1 MKKIILLAVFLLGI
15 SASAQERK
23 EPTVSISFENE
34 SLATAL
40 AQLKAK
46 AGIQIFY
53 PDSWIPEKQVSGN
66 YQNTAI
72 STVLEDLLDES
83 LLNFYQLEN
92 GDVVLTRNSMIY
104 SKLPEGFF
112 GKLAETDQNIPAE
125 NEEETV
131 YSAPVLYENTTSS
144 NQEVQTVRIGKEN
157 RRNNQSRFRLSG
169 HAYDKKT
176 GEPITNLAILVNDSR
191 TGVSTDIDGYY
202 EIFLRPGINLIQTKS
217 LTNENVTRRI
227 IIYNDGSYDF
237 QLAESLEQLGEVQ
250 ISSNADKNVDNANTG
265 EEEIDI
271 ENIKNIP
278 LVLGE
283 RDIMKVATTLPGIS
297 TTGEGSAGFNV
308 RGGKA
313 DQNLILLDDAVMYN
327 PAHFFGI
334 FSAINPFTTGEAT
347 IYKGNIPAKY
357 GGRLSSVFDIQTK
370 DAATDEFQG
379 EASIGP
385 VTSNLAL
392 QLPVVKEKSGLM
404 IGGRSTYSDWILKN
418 LDEPQ
423 LKNSTAFFYDGIA
436 KYNHQINENNKLSLT
451 GYMSKDRFSITSD
464 SVYSYENRIATLHY
478 EHRFN
483 DRNRGELILTNS
495 NYRFNIDYENNFRDN
510 FNSGYQINETEV
522 KLDMK
527 HILSSKHQFDYGVS
541 GKLYQIDPG
550 FIEPIGEDS
559 ELLPVS
565 LSREKGLESGI
576 WVADDFKVN
585 DQLLLSAG
593 VRYSLFTAL
602 GPDTVRF
609 YEEGNAKA
617 DNTVVSQEEYSNN
630 EPIQTYSGPE
640 FRLSGR
646 YYLLPDLS
654 LKASYNNTYQYIHTL
669 SNNVTVSPTDTYR
682 LSGYHIQPQR
692 AQQYSLGLFKNF
704 DNDEIETSIEGYYKT
719 SENMLDFKTG
729 ANLFLNEFVETE
741 VIQGQGKSY
750 GVEFLLKKKAGDLNG
765 WIGYT
770 YSRSFLKLDGEFRE
784 ERVNSG
790 EYFPSNYDKP
800 HDLSIVANYKLTQRF
815 SFSANFIYQTGR
827 PITYPVGQYSYD
839 GSEYVLYS
847 NRNQFRIPDYYRLDL
862 SFNLEGNH
870 KLQKL
875 GHSFWNFSVYN
886 VLGRNNPY
894 SVYFVTKDGEIE
906 GRQSSI
912 FAVPVP
918 TISYNFKF

>member
-1 MKKIILLAVFLLGI
+1 MMKKIILLAVFLLGI

-125 NEEETV
+125 NEEETL

-202 EIFLRPGINLIQTKS
+202 EISLRPGINLIQTKS

-227 IIYNDGSYDF
+227 IIYNDGSYDL

-392 QLPVVKEKSGLM
+392 QLPIIKEKSGLM

-483 DRNRGELILTNS
+483 DRNRGNS
-495 NYRFNIDYENNFRDN
+495 F
-510 FNSGYQINETEV
+510 
-522 KLDMK
+522 
-527 HILSSKHQFDYGVS
+527 
-541 GKLYQIDPG
+541 
-550 FIEPIGEDS
+550 
-559 ELLPVS
+559 
-565 LSREKGLESGI
+565 
-576 WVADDFKVN
+576 
-585 DQLLLSAG
+585 
-593 VRYSLFTAL
+593 
-602 GPDTVRF
+602 
-609 YEEGNAKA
+609 
-617 DNTVVSQEEYSNN
+617 
-630 EPIQTYSGPE
+630 
-640 FRLSGR
+640 
-646 YYLLPDLS
+646 
-654 LKASYNNTYQYIHTL
+654 
-669 SNNVTVSPTDTYR
+669 
-682 LSGYHIQPQR
+682 
-692 AQQYSLGLFKNF
+692 
-704 DNDEIETSIEGYYKT
+704 
-719 SENMLDFKTG
+719 
-729 ANLFLNEFVETE
+729 
-741 VIQGQGKSY
+741 
-750 GVEFLLKKKAGDLNG
+750 
-765 WIGYT
+765 
-770 YSRSFLKLDGEFRE
+770 
-784 ERVNSG
+784 
-790 EYFPSNYDKP
+790 
-800 HDLSIVANYKLTQRF
+800 
-815 SFSANFIYQTGR
+815 
-827 PITYPVGQYSYD
+827 
-839 GSEYVLYS
+839 
-847 NRNQFRIPDYYRLDL
+847 
-862 SFNLEGNH
+862 
-870 KLQKL
+870 
-875 GHSFWNFSVYN
+875 
-886 VLGRNNPY
+886 
-894 SVYFVTKDGEIE
+894 
-906 GRQSSI
+906 
-912 FAVPVP
+912 
-918 TISYNFKF
+918 

>member
-1 MKKIILLAVFLLGI
+1 M
-15 SASAQERK
+15 
-23 EPTVSISFENE
+23 
-34 SLATAL
+34 
-40 AQLKAK
+40 
-46 AGIQIFY
+46 
-53 PDSWIPEKQVSGN
+53 
-66 YQNTAI
+66 
-72 STVLEDLLDES
+72 
-83 LLNFYQLEN
+83 
-92 GDVVLTRNSMIY
+92 
-104 SKLPEGFF
+104 
-112 GKLAETDQNIPAE
+112 
-125 NEEETV
+125 
-131 YSAPVLYENTTSS
+131 
-144 NQEVQTVRIGKEN
+144 
-157 RRNNQSRFRLSG
+157 
-169 HAYDKKT
+169 
-176 GEPITNLAILVNDSR
+176 
-191 TGVSTDIDGYY
+191 
-202 EIFLRPGINLIQTKS
+202 
-217 LTNENVTRRI
+217 
-227 IIYNDGSYDF
+227 
-237 QLAESLEQLGEVQ
+237 
-250 ISSNADKNVDNANTG
+250 
-265 EEEIDI
+265 
-271 ENIKNIP
+271 
-278 LVLGE
+278 
-283 RDIMKVATTLPGIS
+283 
-297 TTGEGSAGFNV
+297 
-308 RGGKA
+308 
-313 DQNLILLDDAVMYN
+313 
-327 PAHFFGI
+327 
-334 FSAINPFTTGEAT
+334 
-347 IYKGNIPAKY
+347 
-357 GGRLSSVFDIQTK
+357 
-370 DAATDEFQG
+370 
-379 EASIGP
+379 
-385 VTSNLAL
+385 
-392 QLPVVKEKSGLM
+392 
-404 IGGRSTYSDWILKN
+404 
-418 LDEPQ
+418 
-423 LKNSTAFFYDGIA
+423 
-436 KYNHQINENNKLSLT
+436 
-451 GYMSKDRFSITSD
+451 
-464 SVYSYENRIATLHY
+464 
-478 EHRFN
+478 
-483 DRNRGELILTNS
+483 TNS

-704 DNDEIETSIEGYYKT
+704 ENDEIETSIEGYYKT

-750 GVEFLLKKKAGDLNG
+750 GVELLLKKKAGDLNG